1 MMGFSDQ
8 IRAFGMKTSK
18 AHDKMVR
25 ETTIAL
31 FTNVITET
39 PVGEGTAKG
48 SWQTTV
54 TSPAEGQPDRIDP
67 SGRAAIAEAVAN
79 TPAGAGQVTCL
90 TSNLVYIE
98 RLENGWSQQQP
109 HGMVKRNVDRF
120 QKMVDESAA
129 RNRV

>member
-1 MMGFSDQ
+1 MGFEDQ

-18 AHDKMVR
+18 AHDKIVR
-25 ETTIAL
+25 DTTIAL

-39 PVGEGTAKG
+39 PVDEGAAKG

-54 TSPAEGQPDRIDP
+54 NTPAGGHVVRTDP
-67 SGRAAIAEAVAN
+67 SGRAAIVEVESN
-79 TPAGAGQVTCL
+79 TPVGAGQITCL
-90 TSNLVYIE
+90 TSNLAYIE
-98 RLENGWSQQQP
+98 RLENGWSMQAP
-109 HGMVKRNVDRF
+109 NGMVRRNVTRF

>member
-1 MMGFSDQ
+1 MGFSDQ
-8 IRAFGMKTSK
+8 IRNFSMKTST

-39 PVGEGTAKG
+39 PVDEGTARG

-54 TSPAEGQPDRIDP
+54 TTPAGGQVVRADP
-67 SGRAAIAEAVAN
+67 SGRAAIAEVETN
-79 TPAGAGQVTCL
+79 TPPGAGQITCL
-90 TSNLVYIE
+90 TSNLAYIE
-98 RLENGWSQQQP
+98 RLENGWSMQAP
-109 HGMVKRNVDRF
+109 SGMVRRNVTRF
-120 QKMVDESAA
+120 QKMVDDSAA